1 MLPFSGRILLEFTR
15 YPGFLEGT
23 IHNGIATDGRCG
35 GSAEPFNDGEWKM
48 INLSNITAGLVLGLV
63 LTSAVPA
70 FAGNSRVVPGH
81 NARAQVIEQSI
92 GGDGIVSPER
102 ARALRECNEK
112 AAGFRDYTWGH
123 APSDLYRS
131 CMAARG
137 EVE

>member
-1 MLPFSGRILLEFTR
+1 
-15 YPGFLEGT
+15 
-23 IHNGIATDGRCG
+23 
-35 GSAEPFNDGEWKM
+35 M

-63 LTSAVPA
+63 LTSAAPA
-70 FAGNSRVVPGH
+70 LAGSRHVTPGY
-81 NARAQVIEQSI
+81 NARAQAVEQSI
-92 GGDGIVSPER
+92 GGDSVSPDR
-102 ARALRECNEK
+102 AQALRECNEK